1 MLLWEINWA
10 LESGKLAFLLWI
22 QRLGFF
28 GVFWNSSESTFQAD
42 LSKQKNFWN
51 IFWIR
56 RFRIGCLTWWT
67 SYWTVENLNVPSKC
81 ISPPL
86 CLQGSVSSLRR
97 ALGLDAIK
105 KMSTLP
111 RLLCSRPQQPQWLSW
126 AKWQKNRQIRSKNSW
141 KQLIILYACSSL
153 TESKYETNTMTNK

>member
-1 MLLWEINWA
+1 MSSILSKNKWKQFDLMYHKSQMEEFRKPTSPFVINWP
-10 LESGKLAFLLWI
+10 LESGKLALLRNK
-22 QRLGFF
+22 QLSYQGFF
-28 GVFWNSSESTFQAD
+28 WSSAESTFQAD

-111 RLLCSRPQQPQWLSW
+111 RLLCSRPQQPQWLCRS
-126 AKWQKNRQIRSKNSW
+126 KWQKNRHK
-141 KQLIILYACSSL
+141 LD
-153 TESKYETNTMTNK
+153 